1 MRKKVLISAYAC
13 EPGMG
18 SEGGVGWNF
27 VCQLAAKH
35 DLWVLTRANNQE
47 VIEADAD
54 PAVAGVNFVYVDLP
68 RWLRFW
74 KKGKRGHQLYYIL
87 WQIWILFATRK
98 LRRELSFDLIHH
110 ITFGRYW
117 IPSLLALARGNFVFG
132 PVGGGESTPDK
143 LAGTY
148 SPRGRRSERL
158 RDFVRGMVRW
168 NPVARIALKR
178 ADVTLAAT
186 AQTAQALE
194 KLGVN
199 PIEVLPQSGISRA
212 ELDFFDE
219 IHQPVLERP
228 PRFVSA
234 CRHEHW
240 KALHLS
246 IRAVAQVC
254 GDHPELRYHIL
265 SGGPERPGLEALVAE
280 LGVGEQVI
288 FLGRLPT
295 QEDVFKE
302 MAGARLF
309 LHPALHEA
317 FGQACLEALALGVP
331 VLCMDWGGPGIIV
344 DAGSGFAIAPAAE
357 EEVVRQMAEVIRS
370 AVEQPER
377 LVEMG
382 ESARARAREVFAWES
397 LADRVDAVYQQLTPS

>member
-1 MRKKVLISAYAC
+1 
-13 EPGMG
+13 MG

-27 VCQLAAKH
+27 VRQLAAKH
-35 DLWVLTRANNQE
+35 DLWVLTRANNRE

-54 PAVAGVNFVYVDLP
+54 PAVGTVNFVYIDLP
-68 RWLRFW
+68 LWLRFW

-98 LRRELSFDLIHH
+98 LRREQRFDLIHH

-117 IPSLLALARGNFVFG
+117 IPSLLALSGGSFVFG
-132 PVGGGESTPDK
+132 PVGGGESTPRV

-148 SPRGRRSERL
+148 GKRGRRSERL
-158 RDFVRGMVRW
+158 RDFVRDLVRW
-168 NPVARIALKR
+168 NPLARMALKR
-178 ADVTLAAT
+178 AEVTLAAT
-186 AQTAQALE
+186 AQTAAALE
-194 KLGVN
+194 KLKVAN
-199 PIEVLPQSGISRA
+199 VRVMPQSGISAA
-212 ELDFFDE
+212 ELVFFDE
-219 IHQPVLERP
+219 IFQPVPERAA
-228 PRFVSA
+228 RLVSA

-254 GDHPELRYHIL
+254 EDHPELRYHIL
-265 SGGPERPGLEALVAE
+265 SGEPEQPDLEALVAE
-280 LGVGEQVI
+280 LGVGEQVR

-302 MAGARLF
+302 MASARLF

-344 DAGSGFAIAPAAE
+344 DSASGFAIAPAAE
-357 EEVVRQMAEVIRS
+357 EQVITAMAKVIRR
-370 AVEQPER
+370 AVEHPEE
-377 LVEMG
+377 LVEVAQA
-382 ESARARAREVFAWES
+382 ARVRAREVFAWES
-397 LADRVDAVYQQLTPS
+397 LGDQIDEVYQQVGRS